1 MSAGRYGKLITTSIQ
16 VKTGTTK
23 LLTIIC
29 SSTSG
34 GTYVIYDSDQS
45 SASDPA
51 MTGTVTPA
59 ANSQILYKSL
69 VLKKGLYIVC
79 ANTISLTVIYE

>member
-1 MSAGRYGKLITTSIQ
+1 MSTGRYGKLITASTQ

-23 LLTIIC
+23 LATIIC
-29 SSTSG
+29 TPTST
-34 GTYVIYDSDQS
+34 GTYVIYDSAIS

-69 VLKKGLYIVC
+69 TLKNGLYIVC